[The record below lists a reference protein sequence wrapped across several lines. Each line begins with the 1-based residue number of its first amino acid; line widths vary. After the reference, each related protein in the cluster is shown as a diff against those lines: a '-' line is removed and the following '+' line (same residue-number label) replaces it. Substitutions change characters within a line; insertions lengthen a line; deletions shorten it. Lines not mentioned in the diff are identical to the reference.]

1 MWKTDI
7 TVVKA
12 EMFLCVYFMTKQ
24 RTKPT
29 NNSSEGIICHLI
41 FFP

>member
-12 EMFLCVYFMTKQ
+12 EMFLCVYFMTKREQ
-24 RTKPT
+24 NPQ
-29 NNSSEGIICHLI
+29 IIQPKELYAI
-41 FFP
+41 